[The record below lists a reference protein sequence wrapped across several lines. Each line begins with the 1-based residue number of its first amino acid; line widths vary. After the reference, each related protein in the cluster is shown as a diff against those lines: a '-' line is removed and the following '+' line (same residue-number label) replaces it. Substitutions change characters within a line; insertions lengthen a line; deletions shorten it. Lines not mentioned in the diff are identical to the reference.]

1 MATTF
6 DFETALKQ
14 LQSGQALTGENG
26 ILTPLIK
33 QLTEAA
39 LEAEI
44 ENYIEANPKQ
54 GNRRNGYTRKTVKST
69 SGSFE
74 LETPRDRNGEFEPQL
89 VKKNQTKLSEE
100 IDNKIISLYALGMSY
115 RDIQKHVADMYGL
128 EISDGAIT
136 NITDKLLPQ
145 LQAWKQRPLD
155 TIYPFVW
162 FICCISK

>member
-26 ILTPLIK
+26 VLTPLIK

-89 VKKNQTKLSEE
+89 VKRTRPNYQKKLT
-100 IDNKIISLYALGMSY
+100 IKSY
-115 RDIQKHVADMYGL
+115 HSMHLV
-128 EISDGAIT
+128 
-136 NITDKLLPQ
+136 
-145 LQAWKQRPLD
+145 
-155 TIYPFVW
+155 
-162 FICCISK
+162 

>member
-54 GNRRNGYTRKTVKST
+54 GNHSNGYTRKTSMCCT
-69 SGSFE
+69 LTTQNF
-74 LETPRDRNGEFEPQL
+74 L
-89 VKKNQTKLSEE
+89 
-100 IDNKIISLYALGMSY
+100 ALFL
-115 RDIQKHVADMYGL
+115 K
-128 EISDGAIT
+128 
-136 NITDKLLPQ
+136 
-145 LQAWKQRPLD
+145 
-155 TIYPFVW
+155 
-162 FICCISK
+162 

>member
-54 GNRRNGYTRKTVKST
+54 G
-69 SGSFE
+69 
-74 LETPRDRNGEFEPQL
+74 
-89 VKKNQTKLSEE
+89 
-100 IDNKIISLYALGMSY
+100 
-115 RDIQKHVADMYGL
+115 
-128 EISDGAIT
+128 
-136 NITDKLLPQ
+136 
-145 LQAWKQRPLD
+145 
-155 TIYPFVW
+155 
-162 FICCISK
+162 

>member
-54 GNRRNGYTRKTVKST
+54 GNRRNGRPELQGTVGLCGQDGREESPPAQAGVHRR
-69 SGSFE
+69 SEGRWPVQCR
-74 LETPRDRNGEFEPQL
+74 LENARPGQGPAVEP
-89 VKKNQTKLSEE
+89 V
-100 IDNKIISLYALGMSY
+100 
-115 RDIQKHVADMYGL
+115 HH
-128 EISDGAIT
+128 
-136 NITDKLLPQ
+136 
-145 LQAWKQRPLD
+145 W
-155 TIYPFVW
+155 
-162 FICCISK
+162 